1 MAVSAGEIG
10 LDLVINKK
18 QYDKQLKGITSMAKK
33 AGVALAAAFT
43 VKKIVDFG
51 KECIELGS
59 DLAEVQN
66 VVDVTFPHMT
76 AQVDKFAQSAATSFG
91 LSETMAKKF
100 TGTFGAMAKAFGF
113 SESAAYDMSTTLTG
127 LAGDVA
133 SFYNISQ
140 DEAYTKLKSVFT
152 GETES
157 LKDLGV
163 VMTQSALDAYALA
176 NGYGKTT
183 SAMSEAEKVALR
195 YAFVQNQL
203 SAATGDFARTSDSWA
218 NQVRILSLQFD
229 SLKATIGQGLIN
241 VFTPVIKVINTI
253 IGKLQTL
260 ANAFK
265 AFTELLTGKKSTGA
279 QVASTGA
286 AAEDSLSSA
295 AGAADSLSN
304 ATSGVGNAAKKA
316 AKEMKALMGFDHIN
330 KLDDTSD
337 SDSGSSGGSSGGAG
351 GASVD
356 FGSGVLSEMDSATNE
371 FSSKM
376 EGYFNKIQKA
386 IEPTVT
392 SLKRLWNEGLARLGD
407 FTWTALQ
414 GFYEGFLA
422 PVGSWVL
429 GTGLPRFID
438 ALNDGLMNVDFD
450 KINKSLDRLWD
461 ALAPFAINIGDGLLW
476 FWENVLVPLGTWT
489 ANEVVPRFL
498 DTMSIAIETANGIIE
513 ALKPTFQWFWDNVL
527 KPLASWVAGTFLDA
541 WDGIN
546 SALTTFSDWCSKNP
560 EVVKGITV
568 AVLAFFAAWKG
579 IELLSFIQTS
589 GGVIAALKKITI
601 ALFGTTAAK
610 IKDKAATIA
619 STLINAKDFVVSLA
633 SSTKALI
640 SQAKQFAINTAAKY
654 ADEAAMN
661 GVSVATVL
669 WNSLLSTSIGKMALS
684 AAAWVK
690 ETAAKVASTAAQVA
704 QTAAT
709 VAWNAVC
716 ALATVATTALGAAF
730 AFLTS
735 PIGLVVLA
743 IAALIAVGVL
753 IYKNWDTIKEKA
765 IELWQGIC
773 DTFSGIADWFGQ
785 KFAEAREAI
794 YAAIIVIKAWFQK
807 RYDEVTSV
815 FAGIGDWFGKIFK
828 GAWNAICNAFS
839 GVGSFFSGLWDKIV
853 GCFTDAGTKIG
864 DAVHGAFCS
873 AVNGVFQTIENIVNG
888 FIKTINGAISVINKI
903 PGVSISKLKE
913 VSLPRLAQ
921 GGYVKANTPQ
931 LAMIGDNRHQGEVV
945 APEDKLKEMAL
956 EAVKM
961 AGGSGTGITKE
972 ELERIINNAVLH
984 IVSALYEL
992 GFNIDG
998 EQLAKAEKMI
1008 KQGMDRRF
1016 NTAEIV

>member
-1 MAVSAGEIG
+1 MAVRAGEIG

-33 AGVALAAAFT
+33 AGATLAAAFT

-51 KECIELGS
+51 NECIELGS

-66 VVDVTFPHMT
+66 VVDVTFPSMT

-113 SESAAYDMSTTLTG
+113 SESAAYEMSTTLTG

-241 VFTPVIKVINTI
+241 VFTPVIKVINTV

-265 AFTELLTGKKSTGA
+265 AFTELITGKKSSTS
-279 QVASTGA
+279 QVASTGTA
-286 AAEDSLSSA
+286 AAESLSSA
-295 AGAADSLSN
+295 TGAANSLSD
-304 ATSGVGNAAKKA
+304 ATSGVGSAAKKA
-316 AKEMKALMGFDHIN
+316 AKEMKSLMGFDKVN
-330 KLDDTSD
+330 KLNDTSD
-337 SDSGSSGGSSGGAG
+337 SSSGSSGGGGAG
-351 GASVD
+351 GSSVD
-356 FGSGVLSEMDSATNE
+356 FGSSILSDMDSATNE

-392 SLKRLWNEGLARLGD
+392 SLKRLWDEGLAKLGK
-407 FTWTALQ
+407 FTWTALK
-414 GFYEGFLA
+414 GFYEGFLV
-422 PVGSWVL
+422 PVGNWVL

-438 ALNDGLMNVDFD
+438 ALNDGLMKVDFD

-461 ALAPFAINIGDGLLW
+461 ALAPFAINIGEGLLW

-498 DTMSIAIETANGIIE
+498 DTLSIAIEALNSVIE
-513 ALKPTFQWFWDNVL
+513 ALKPVFQWFWDNVL
-527 KPLASWVAGTFLDA
+527 VPLAKWVANKFLDA
-541 WDGIN
+541 WDRIN
-546 SALTTFSDWCSKNP
+546 SALEEFSDWCAELSPKAQEFANKLSGIHEWAEKNKTVLTILVTIFTGLAVAIFAN
-560 EVVKGITV
+560 VVADNALAIASGAASIAIGVYNGVTTIATTV
-568 AVLAFFAAWKG
+568 TGAF
-579 IELLSFIQTS
+579 S
-589 GGVIAALKKITI
+589 AAL
-601 ALFGTTAAK
+601 
-610 IKDKAATIA
+610 
-619 STLINAKDFVVSLA
+619 S
-633 SSTKALI
+633 
-640 SQAKQFAINTAAKY
+640 
-654 ADEAAMN
+654 
-661 GVSVATVL
+661 
-669 WNSLLSTSIGKMALS
+669 
-684 AAAWVK
+684 
-690 ETAAKVASTAAQVA
+690 
-704 QTAAT
+704 
-709 VAWNAVC
+709 
-716 ALATVATTALGAAF
+716 
-730 AFLTS
+730 FLTS
-735 PIGLVVLA
+735 PITLVILA
-743 IAALIAVGVL
+743 ITALIAVGVL
-753 IYKNWDTIKEKA
+753 ICKNWDTIKEKA
-765 IELWQGIC
+765 VELWQGIC
-773 DTFSGIADWFGQ
+773 DTFSGIADWFKE
-785 KFAEAREAI
+785 KFDAAREAI
-794 YAAIIVIKAWFQK
+794 YAAIIVIKDWFQQ
-807 RYDEVTSV
+807 RYDDITRVFSGIADWFREKFQSAVDSIKSV
-815 FAGIGDWFGKIFK
+815 FSGIGQWFQNRWGDIQNVFSGVGSWFGGIFS

-839 GVGSFFSGLWDKIV
+839 GVGSFFSGLWNQIV
-853 GCFTDAGTKIG
+853 SCFTDVGTKIG

-888 FIKTINGAISVINKI
+888 FIRTINGAIGVINKI
-903 PGVSISKLKE
+903 PGVSIKKLKE

-961 AGGSGTGITKE
+961 AGGSNDYSVEILKVLLQI
-972 ELERIINNAVLH
+972 LEVLKALDLN
-984 IVSALYEL
+984 IV
-992 GFNIDG
+992 IDG
-998 EQLAKAEKMI
+998 KKLKDIIVEKINQNTKAT
-1008 KQGMDRRF
+1008 GVC
-1016 NTAEIV
+1016 EIIT

>member
-1 MAVSAGEIG
+1 
-10 LDLVINKK
+10 
-18 QYDKQLKGITSMAKK
+18 MAKK
-33 AGVALAAAFT
+33 AGATLAAAFT

-100 TGTFGAMAKAFGF
+100 TGTFGAMAKAFGC

-133 SFYNISQ
+133 SFYNITQ

-183 SAMSEAEKVALR
+183 QAMSEAEKVALR

-241 VFTPVIKVINTI
+241 VFTPVIKVINSV

-265 AFTELLTGKKSTGA
+265 AFTELLTGKKSAGSQAASAGA
-279 QVASTGA
+279 T
-286 AAEDSLSSA
+286 AEESLSSA
-295 AGAADSLSN
+295 TGAANGLSD
-304 ATSGVGNAAKKA
+304 ATSGVGSAAKKA
-316 AKEMKALMGFDHIN
+316 AKEMKSLMGFDQVN
-330 KLDDTSD
+330 KLNDTSD
-337 SDSGSSGGSSGGAG
+337 SDPGSSNGGAG
-351 GASVD
+351 GASMD
-356 FGSGVLSEMDSATNE
+356 FGSGVLSEMDSVTNE

-386 IEPTVT
+386 IEPTIT
-392 SLKRLWNEGLARLGD
+392 SLKRLWDEGLARLGD
-407 FTWTALQ
+407 FAWTALK
-414 GFYEGFLA
+414 GFYDGFLV

-429 GTGLPRFID
+429 GTGLPRFIG
-438 ALNDGLMNVDFD
+438 ALNEGLMNVNFD

-461 ALAPFAINIGDGLLW
+461 ALAPFAINIGEGLLW
-476 FWENVLVPLGTWT
+476 FWENVLVPLGAWT

-498 DTMSIAIETANGIIE
+498 DALSAAITILNSVIE
-513 ALKPTFQWFWDNVL
+513 ALKPLFQWLWDNVL
-527 KPLASWVAGTFLDA
+527 EPLASWAADTFLAA
-541 WDGIN
+541 WDEIN

-560 EVVKGITV
+560 EVIQGITV

-579 IELLSFIQTS
+579 MELLSFIQQS
-589 GGVIAALKKITI
+589 GGVVSALKRVATALVGVTAKKI
-601 ALFGTTAAK
+601 A
-610 IKDKAATIA
+610 DKAETVANA
-619 STLINAKDFVVSLA
+619 LYAKDFVVNLA
-633 SSTKALI
+633 KTTAGL
-640 SQAKQFAINTAAKY
+640 AKQAAQ
-654 ADEAAMN
+654 
-661 GVSVATVL
+661 
-669 WNSLLSTSIGKMALS
+669 
-684 AAAWVK
+684 WVI
-690 ETAAKVASTAAQVA
+690 ETAAKVASTAATA
-704 QTAAT
+704 AHTAAT
-709 VAWNAVC
+709 W
-716 ALATVATTALGAAF
+716 LATAATTAFGVAMTV
-730 AFLTS
+730 LTS
-735 PIGLVVLA
+735 PITLV
-743 IAALIAVGVL
+743 IAALVALGVG
-753 IYKNWDTIKEKA
+753 IYELVKHWDDVKEAAGNCWEWIVGK
-765 IELWQGIC
+765 WQ
-773 DTFSGIADWFGQ
+773 
-785 KFAEAREAI
+785 
-794 YAAIIVIKAWFQK
+794 AA
-807 RYDEVTSV
+807 
-815 FAGIGDWFGKIFK
+815 GDWFKGVWSQIQDAFALFDSFLQGIFNTDFSASFGFIGNIMNAFFKNVSNIFGDVKQIFGGLIDFVVGVFTGDWSRAWDGVINAFK
-828 GAWNAICNAFS
+828 GIFNLLVDIAKSPINLIIGLINGMLS
-839 GVGSFFSGLWDKIV
+839 GIESGINWIV
-853 GCFTDAGTKIG
+853 KK
-864 DAVHGAFCS
+864 
-873 AVNGVFQTIENIVNG
+873 VNGLSFDVPDWVPGIGGDTFG
-888 FIKTINGAISVINKI
+888 FDLPSVSFGRI
-903 PGVSISKLKE
+903 PY
-913 VSLPRLAQ
+913 LAQ

-956 EAVKM
+956 EAAKM
-961 AGGSGTGITKE
+961 SGRSGGVTKE
-972 ELERIINNAVLH
+972 ELEQIINSAVQRIIA
-984 IVSALYEL
+984 ALYEL

-998 EQLAKAEKMI
+998 EQLAKAEKVI
-1008 KQGMDRRF
+1008 KQGIDRRF